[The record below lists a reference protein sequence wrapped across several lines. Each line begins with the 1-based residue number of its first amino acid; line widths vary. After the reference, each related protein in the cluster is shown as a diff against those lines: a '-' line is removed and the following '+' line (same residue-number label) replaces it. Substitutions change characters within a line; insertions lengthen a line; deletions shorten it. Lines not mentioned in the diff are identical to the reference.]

1 MKCKQLQKK
10 SQLKTEKNNNRTFIF
25 LGSFVIV
32 FALAATVLSVDGA
45 VDINVEIKN
54 AINTYLLPYL
64 NKAENWVQ
72 GKYTPE
78 VQEKLKNA
86 VHQDLSLLQKVVS
99 AENIQKTEAKLI
111 EIINNPKELVTDAS
125 NIIDNVASALPKI

>member
-1 MKCKQLQKK
+1 M
-10 SQLKTEKNNNRTFIF
+10 
-25 LGSFVIV
+25 
-32 FALAATVLSVDGA
+32 DGA

-78 VQEKLKNA
+78 VQEKLKSA

-99 AENIQKTEAKLI
+99 ADNIQKTEAKLI
-111 EIINNPKELVTDAS
+111 EIINNPKVAVTDAS
-125 NIIDNVASALPKI
+125 NIIENVASLLPKV